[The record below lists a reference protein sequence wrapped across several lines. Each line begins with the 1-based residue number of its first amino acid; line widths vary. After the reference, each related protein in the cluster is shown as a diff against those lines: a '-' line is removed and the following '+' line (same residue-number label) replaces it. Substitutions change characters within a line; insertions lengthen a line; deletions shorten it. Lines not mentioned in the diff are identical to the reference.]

1 MNPDP
6 LRAGFRAGPSAE
18 VTAPQGGRE
27 LYQAVRGMLGW
38 LKWWARLEVRGLEVI
53 PSSGPVLVVSNH
65 DSWLDPLALI
75 EAMMWKDR
83 PLRFLAKD
91 GLWKSRF
98 LAAIL
103 DRAGQI
109 PISRGAGDDDALAA
123 AVTALGHDE
132 AVAIFPEGTI
142 SRGQELRARRGVS
155 RLIRACPGVPVILA
169 AVEGGTVLRKFP
181 RRPRVIVEFL
191 LPTGGQ
197 PRPDESLQRLAD
209 RLLADTREKVPPAG
223 G

>member
-1 MNPDP
+1 MASESSLTEGED
-6 LRAGFRAGPSAE
+6 GGP
-18 VTAPQGGRE
+18 VAPQGGRE

-38 LKWWARLEVRGLEVI
+38 LKWWARLEVRGLEVV
-53 PSSGPVLVVSNH
+53 PAGGPVLVVSNH

-75 EAMMWKDR
+75 ETMMWKDR

-91 GLWKSRF
+91 TLWKSRF

-109 PISRGAGDDDALAA
+109 PIRRGAGDDGALSA
-123 AVTALGHDE
+123 AVTALEHGE

-142 SRGQELRARRGVS
+142 SRGEELRARRGVS
-155 RLIRACPGVPVILA
+155 RLVRACPGVPVILA
-169 AVEGGTVLRKFP
+169 AVEGGNMVKKFP
-181 RRPRVIVEFL
+181 RRPRVIVEFF
-191 LPTGGQ
+191 LPRGGQ
-197 PRPDESLQRLAD
+197 PRPDESLQELAD
-209 RLLADTREKVPPAG
+209 RLIAEIRGKVPPAG

>member
-1 MNPDP
+1 MEPEFLP
-6 LRAGFRAGPSAE
+6 AE
-18 VTAPQGGRE
+18 ERKTREMVAPQGGRE

-38 LKWWARLEVRGLEVI
+38 LKWWARLEVRGLDVV
-53 PSSGPVLVVSNH
+53 PAGGPVLVVSNH

-75 EAMMWKDR
+75 ETMMWKDR

-91 GLWKSRF
+91 TLWKSRF

-109 PISRGAGDDDALAA
+109 PIRRGAGDDGALSA
-123 AVTALGHDE
+123 AVTALEHGE

-169 AVEGGTVLRKFP
+169 AVEGGNMVKKFP
-181 RRPRVIVEFL
+181 RRPRVIVEFF
-191 LPTGGQ
+191 LPLGGQ
-197 PRPDESLQRLAD
+197 PRPEESLQELAD
-209 RLLADTREKVPPAG
+209 RLIAEIREKVPPAG

>member
-1 MNPDP
+1 MTSKSFLDGSGGATSGE
-6 LRAGFRAGPSAE
+6 L
-18 VTAPQGGRE
+18 VAPQGGRE

-38 LKWWARLEVRGLEVI
+38 LKWWARLEVRGLEVV
-53 PSSGPVLVVSNH
+53 PAGGPVLVVSNH

-83 PLRFLAKD
+83 PVRFLAKD

-98 LAAIL
+98 LAAVL

-109 PISRGAGDDDALAA
+109 PIRRGAGDEGALSA
-123 AVTALGHDE
+123 AVTALEHGE

-142 SRGQELRARRGVS
+142 SRGQELRARKGVS

-169 AVEGGTVLRKFP
+169 AVEGGNMVKKFP
-181 RRPRVIVEFL
+181 RRPRVIVEFF
-191 LPTGGQ
+191 LPRGGQ
-197 PRPDESLQRLAD
+197 PLPDESLQELAD
-209 RLLADTREKVPPAG
+209 RLIAEIRGKVPPAG

>member
-1 MNPDP
+1 MNPEFIQADDRP
-6 LRAGFRAGPSAE
+6 APAGE
-18 VTAPQGGRE
+18 IVTAQGGRE

-38 LKWWARLEVRGLEVI
+38 LKWWARLEVRGLEVV
-53 PSSGPVLVVSNH
+53 PAVGPVLVVSNH

-91 GLWKSRF
+91 SLWKSRF

-109 PISRGAGDDDALAA
+109 PIRRGAGDENALSA
-123 AVTALGHDE
+123 AVTALEHGE

-142 SRGQELRARRGVS
+142 SRGQELRARKGVS

-191 LPTGGQ
+191 LPAGGQ
-197 PRPDESLQRLAD
+197 PRPDESLQGLAD
-209 RLLADTREKVPPAG
+209 RLLAGSRERVPPAG

>member
-1 MNPDP
+1 MASESSPTQ
-6 LRAGFRAGPSAE
+6 GGGGGP
-18 VTAPQGGRE
+18 VAPQGGRE

-38 LKWWARLEVRGLEVI
+38 LKWWARLEVRGLEVV
-53 PSSGPVLVVSNH
+53 PAGGPVLVVSNH

-75 EAMMWKDR
+75 ETMMWKDR

-91 GLWKSRF
+91 GLWKSQI

-109 PISRGAGDDDALAA
+109 PIRRGAGDDGALSA
-123 AVTALGHDE
+123 AVTALEHGE

-142 SRGQELRARRGVS
+142 SRGEELRARRGVS

-169 AVEGGTVLRKFP
+169 AVEGGNMVKKFP
-181 RRPRVIVEFL
+181 RRPRVIVEFF
-191 LPTGGQ
+191 LPRGGQ
-197 PRPDESLQRLAD
+197 PRPDESLQELAD
-209 RLLADTREKVPPAG
+209 RLIAEIRGKVPPAG